1 MVDFYGMAHHNL
13 EEARRLY
20 AQPEHLNSLRA
31 RGITDP
37 QVPFTFTSTVLAVT
51 QRLLDH
57 GLDSHTHEAC
67 ASCIFTRY
75 VSMMDALLIMLL
87 QCVRIYTVS
96 LVSSG

>member
-37 QVPFTFTSTVLAVT
+37 QVPFTSTILAVT

-57 GLDSHTHEAC
+57 GQFRAPTHAQGRGRLPYSVELEEDILEYFERDPRRSTTMA
-67 ASCIFTRY
+67 AR
-75 VSMMDALLIMLL
+75 
-87 QCVRIYTVS
+87 
-96 LVSSG
+96 